1 MKERKK
7 EKKGEIKK
15 EIDKERE
22 KERERKRERERYRLK
37 EKGVKIKWGKKV
49 KKAKRK
55 ENLAQLLCR

>member
-1 MKERKK
+1 MKINDPRYKLVV
-7 EKKGEIKK
+7 G
-15 EIDKERE
+15 RE
-22 KERERKRERERYRLK
+22 KSVFHPNMYGGPNVIK